1 MKRFLIPLLLFLIGC
16 IPAGAAIALE
26 GVSRPLQ
33 MLIVCVMVL
42 YLTGIF
48 DWYAVF
54 SRAGR
59 TTKRTKIVVGIVSAF
74 LFLAVWLVLLRVVW
88 EQR

>member
-26 GVSRPLQ
+26 GVSRQ
-33 MLIVCVMVL
+33 MLVVGVMVL
-42 YLTGIF
+42 YLTGIL
-48 DWYAVF
+48 DWYAFF
-54 SRAGR
+54 SRAVR
-59 TTKRTKIVVGIVSAF
+59 TAKRTKIVVGIFSAF